1 MSLSIRMRNWQGNSL
16 TDRHRGARAI
26 DGNVCCWYLADV
38 PAPATVRDV
47 RPGEQF
53 YLRPSN
59 GTIGGRAGLGLQ
71 LLNRLFAMDLHLI
84 VRLIVV
90 AIALGMF
97 CPGAGL
103 FWRRRKILTR

>member
-1 MSLSIRMRNWQGNSL
+1 MRNWQGNSL
-16 TDRHRGARAI
+16 TGRHRGARTN
-26 DGNVCCWYLADV
+26 DGNVDIR
-38 PAPATVRDV
+38 VRDV
-47 RPGEQF
+47 CVRPSGKF

-71 LLNRLFAMDLHLI
+71 VLNRLFAMDLHLI